1 VAEIVNIN
9 AARDHRAAAKRQA
22 DHLGQVIADRLVSQG
37 ISQAERAF
45 RVADPIAP
53 SDPEKV
59 WALMDERDP
68 RRGHA

>member
-37 ISQAERAF
+37 I
-45 RVADPIAP
+45 PIAP